1 MADNIKVIAN
11 RSEIV
16 AIADAVRSKTGITSE
31 MTLSGIVSGVNSITT
46 QPTIQSLSIT
56 ENGTYTAPTGVDGYS
71 PITVNVESSGGAE
84 MISGQ
89 ISTGAETF
97 IVHFTDESG
106 YHRIEDFVVRITCP
120 KDSIIFIENSSSYA
134 YGMNMTGAEIVY
146 VHTYEEYVEVIDGY
160 ETRADLLVR
169 VKNDGFG
176 IYP

>member
-1 MADNIKVIAN
+1 MSVSNEITRIKNAKSAISTAITNKGVSVPSGTKLDGMAALIGQI
-11 RSEIV
+11 E
-16 AIADAVRSKTGITSE
+16 TG
-31 MTLSGIVSGVNSITT
+31 
-46 QPTIQSLSIT
+46 
-56 ENGTYTAPTGVDGYS
+56 
-71 PITVNVESSGGAE
+71 GGAE

-106 YHRIEDFVVRITCP
+106 YHRIEDFVVQITCP

-134 YGMNMTGAEIVY
+134 YGINMTGAEIVY